1 MKLVKLLGILVVCG
15 LFQTAWAAD
24 CQVSLSWDGMDSA
37 GNTEQSLPVTKTSS
51 WSWRSSTSRL
61 PDPEE
66 VRKAVLV
73 LLSSKD
79 SVLYFESVF
88 GAYSDEAEQARD
100 KLTAA
105 LNDLLRL
112 MGVE

>member
-1 MKLVKLLGILVVCG
+1 MKRYTYSYELARMKEDQFGKYYLV
-15 LFQTAWAAD
+15 AD
-24 CQVSLSWDGMDSA
+24 VEREMVPRPK
-37 GNTEQSLPVTKTSS
+37 E
-51 WSWRSSTSRL
+51 
-61 PDPEE
+61 EE

-88 GAYSDEAEQARD
+88 GVYSDEAEQARD
-100 KLTAA
+100 KLTEA
-105 LNDLLRL
+105 LNALLRH

>member
-1 MKLVKLLGILVVCG
+1 MNRYNPVARQDANG
-15 LFQTAWAAD
+15 LFAD
-24 CQVSLSWDGMDSA
+24 CELDDCGDFYLVSDVDAQMVPRPK
-37 GNTEQSLPVTKTSS
+37 E
-51 WSWRSSTSRL
+51 
-61 PDPEE
+61 EE

>member
-1 MKLVKLLGILVVCG
+1 MEESKDGRYYLV
-15 LFQTAWAAD
+15 AD
-24 CQVSLSWDGMDSA
+24 V
-37 GNTEQSLPVTKTSS
+37 EREYIP
-51 WSWRSSTSRL
+51 R
-61 PDPEE
+61 PDAEE
-66 VRKAVLV
+66 ARKAVLV

-100 KLTAA
+100 KLTEA